1 MLPTGW
7 KASRAVS
14 FSTVH
19 CARRVIVRD
28 ALCWKTS
35 PGACEVEPPVSN
47 SGPWSTTTMSLPAAL
62 GQVVGHA
69 GAGDAG
75 PDHDDA
81 GGLGRRAHLA
91 S

>member
-1 MLPTGW
+1 VLEDQPGRVRG
-7 KASRAVS
+7 RA
-14 FSTVH
+14 
-19 CARRVIVRD
+19 AGLEQR
-28 ALCWKTS
+28 ALVDDHDLT
-35 PGACEVEPPVSN
+35 
-47 SGPWSTTTMSLPAAL
+47 PAAL